1 METGA
6 ELLRCWV
13 SGQDALFPAL
23 HAPRAPTKEE
33 GRGVRRWG
41 TWKRWIR
48 MVHALT
54 AAPTAP
60 ARAEAWERLAVE
72 ESGFIVGQQALAW
85 EAPHLSPGD
94 PLASCLPVLL
104 RVRL

>member
-1 METGA
+1 MGSEGA
-6 ELLRCWV
+6 WE
-13 SGQDALFPAL
+13 S
-23 HAPRAPTKEE
+23 
-33 GRGVRRWG
+33 
-41 TWKRWIR
+41 WIR

-60 ARAEAWERLAVE
+60 ARAETQERLAVE
-72 ESGFIVGQQALAW
+72 ESGLIVGQQALAW

>member
-1 METGA
+1 MGGGEA
-6 ELLRCWV
+6 WE
-13 SGQDALFPAL
+13 S
-23 HAPRAPTKEE
+23 
-33 GRGVRRWG
+33 
-41 TWKRWIR
+41 WIR

-60 ARAEAWERLAVE
+60 ARVETRERLAVE
-72 ESGFIVGQQALAW
+72 ESGLIVGQQAPAW

-94 PLASCLPVLL
+94 PLASCLAVLL

>member
-1 METGA
+1 M
-6 ELLRCWV
+6 
-13 SGQDALFPAL
+13 
-23 HAPRAPTKEE
+23 
-33 GRGVRRWG
+33 RRWG

-94 PLASCLPVLL
+94 PLASWKGLSDEGTFGTDLKEM
-104 RVRL
+104 RK